1 MTVREWQDLVA
12 KFDRADMYG
21 KIMRFSLMVR
31 EAVDICLKSNFSF
44 RGAIENIVGCGM
56 GGSGVGLEMAK
67 SWLISDLKVPFEIVK
82 DYSLPSYVSNKTL
95 LYVVSYSGNTDE
107 ILGCLRQGIDSK
119 ANVFTVS
126 SGGELRDISMKFGV
140 NHLTIPPGSPARAAF
155 PFLFV
160 PLVWLLAKSNLIPTE
175 RIDELEESV
184 PYIEQTL
191 LKCGLD
197 TKDDENEAKSLSKIL
212 ADRFPV
218 VYGHGIMSA
227 VALRFKQQLNENA
240 KGFASQNS
248 FPELDHNEFEG
259 IQFLPMNRP
268 LVLILRYREEAERL
282 ARKMELTKR
291 LLSES
296 YSDVIEAWG
305 IGKSKIAEAM
315 SLMAKLDMTS
325 FYLSMIRGV
334 DPSATPM
341 ITRMGLELANKR
353 Q

>member
-1 MTVREWQDLVA
+1 MTIREWQELIA

-21 KIMRFSLMVR
+21 KIMRFSLMIR
-31 EAVDICLKSNFSF
+31 EAVDICLKSDFSF
-44 RGAIENIVGCGM
+44 TGAIENIVGCGM

-67 SWLISDLKVPFEIVK
+67 RWLVPDLKVPFEIVK

-95 LYVVSYSGNTDE
+95 LYVASYSGNTDE
-107 ILGCLRQGIDSK
+107 MLSCLRQGIDSK
-119 ANVFTVS
+119 ANTFTVS
-126 SGGELRDISMKFGV
+126 SGGELRDISKEFGL
-140 NHLTIPPGSPARAAF
+140 NHVAIPPSSPARAAF

-160 PLVWLLAKSNLIPTE
+160 PLIWLLAKSNLIPNE

-184 PYIEQTL
+184 PYIEQAL
-191 LKCGLD
+191 VKCGFD
-197 TKDDENEAKSLSKIL
+197 MEDDKNEAKSLSNTMS
-212 ADRFPV
+212 DRFPI

-259 IQFLPMNRP
+259 VQFLPMNRP
-268 LVLILRYREEAERL
+268 LVLILRYREEAAKL
-282 ARKMELTKR
+282 ARKIELTKR
-291 LLSES
+291 MLSES

-305 IGKSKIAEAM
+305 IGKSRIAEAM

-334 DPSATPM
+334 DPSATPR
-341 ITRMGLELANKR
+341 ITRLGLANKG